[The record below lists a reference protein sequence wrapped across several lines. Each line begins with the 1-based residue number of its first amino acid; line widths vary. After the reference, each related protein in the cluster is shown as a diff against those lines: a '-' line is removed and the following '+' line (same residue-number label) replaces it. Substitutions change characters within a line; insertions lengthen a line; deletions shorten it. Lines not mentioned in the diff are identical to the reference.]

1 MLKYQKIARELEK
14 YIEDNA
20 MVRGDKLPILDDLMK
35 EFEVSKSTIT
45 KALEIL
51 EVKGTIYQVR
61 GSGIFV
67 RGHNRK
73 GYINLLSNQGFRQS
87 LKDFEVSSELLEMAV
102 TMPTKEA
109 ATNLS
114 IDMDEEV
121 YYVKRL
127 RRIQGQRLCVEESYF
142 KKSIVTYLNEQI
154 VSESIFDYITEAL
167 NVNIGFSDIFFH
179 VGKLNKK
186 EAGYLGLKQD
196 DPALYKE
203 SIYHLV
209 NGEAF
214 DFSRIVYSYQQSQ
227 FYIQANNYLP

>member
-1 MLKYQKIARELEK
+1 MLKYQKIAMDLED
-14 YIEDNA
+14 YIEDNSL
-20 MVRGDKLPILDDLMK
+20 VRGDKLPILDDLMK

-67 RGHNRK
+67 RGHRRK

-87 LKDFEVSSELLEMAV
+87 LREFKVTSDLLELAV
-102 TMPTKEA
+102 INPTKEA
-109 ATNLS
+109 AHNLS
-114 IDMDEEV
+114 IEMDEEV

-127 RRIQGQRLCVEESYF
+127 RKIQGQPLCVEESYF
-142 KKSIVTYLNEQI
+142 KKSVVAYLNEQI
-154 VSESIFDYITEAL
+154 VSESIFKYLSEGL
-167 NVNIGFSDIFFH
+167 NLKIGFSDLFFH
-179 VGKLNKK
+179 VGKLKK
-186 EAGYLGLKQD
+186 EEAEYLDLKEN
-196 DPALYKE
+196 DPGLYKE
-203 SIYHLV
+203 TIFHLA

-214 DFSRIVYSYQQSQ
+214 DFSKIIYNYEQSQ